1 MKAARANIGAA
12 DRAAEA
18 KAAFLDL
25 ARRVP
30 PEQRQAVEQEMS
42 KCGAADEPGQTTLAR
57 FEAEIEARRQ
67 LDTALKPEQ
76 AQERTHQRTHD
87 RGRDRDR

>member
-1 MKAARANIGAA
+1 
-12 DRAAEA
+12 
-18 KAAFLDL
+18 
-25 ARRVP
+25 
-30 PEQRQAVEQEMS
+30 MS
-42 KCGAADEPGQTTLAR
+42 KCVAADEPGQTTLAR
-57 FEAEIEARRQ
+57 FEAEVEARRQ